1 MATSRFIKDTGLTAR
16 MTLTMVLLGGL
27 FAGMSTAPTRRVLD
41 AVLPKPGEGP
51 SERTMDNGRFVMDV
65 ETTTTTGARY
75 RTRVAAPFDPGYSGT
90 AIMLGQSALS
100 LATDDLSAEGGV
112 LTPAV
117 AMDGFLAERLR
128 AQGFT
133 IETTRLED

>member
-1 MATSRFIKDTGLTAR
+1 MAK
-16 MTLTMVLLGGL
+16 
-27 FAGMSTAPTRRVLD
+27 
-41 AVLPKPGEGP
+41 
-51 SERTMDNGRFVMDV
+51 GRFVMEI

-100 LATDDLSAEGGV
+100 LAQDPLTSAGGI

-117 AMDGFLAERLR
+117 ALGNALVERLR
-128 AQGFT
+128 GHQFT
-133 IETTRLED
+133 FDTSRL